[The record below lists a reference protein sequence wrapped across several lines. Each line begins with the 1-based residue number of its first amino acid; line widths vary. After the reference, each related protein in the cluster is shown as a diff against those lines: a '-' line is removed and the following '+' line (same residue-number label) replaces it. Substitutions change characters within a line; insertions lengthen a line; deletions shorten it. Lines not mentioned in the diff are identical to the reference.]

1 MRIERRYT
9 KDGQS
14 PYAEL
19 KFRLTASEIRNPD
32 GSVVFRADDVEV
44 PEFWSQ
50 VASDVLA
57 QKYFRKAGVPARLK
71 KVEENSV
78 PSWLWRSVPDEKALA
93 ELPENERIVG
103 EHTAKQVF
111 DRLAG
116 TWTYWGWKGG
126 YFDSEANAQTFFDEL
141 RYMLAAQMC
150 APNSPQWF
158 NTGLHWAYGI
168 DGPGQ
173 GHHYVDPFTGKLV
186 KSKSAYEHPQPHAC
200 FIQSIADD
208 LVNEG
213 GIMDLWVREA
223 RLFKYG
229 SGTGTN
235 FSKLRAENER
245 LGGGGKSSGLM
256 SFLRIG
262 DRAAGAIKSGGTTRR
277 AAKMVIVDTDH
288 PDIEKFIDWKVK
300 EEQKVAALVTGSK
313 INQKHLKAVLKAC
326 VNCEGSGD
334 DCFDPEKNPALR
346 REIKAAR
353 RAHVADNYIQR
364 VIQFAKQGYTEID
377 FPVYDTDWDS
387 EAYLTVSGQNS
398 NNSVRVTDE
407 FLKAVEADGD
417 WDLTWRTKPGKI
429 AKTLKAR
436 DLWEKI
442 GHAAWACA
450 DPGLQFHTT
459 VNDWH
464 TCPASGPI
472 RGSNTCSEYMFLDD
486 TACNLASLNL
496 LAFRNEDTRQ
506 FDVEGYEHTV
516 RLWTIVL
523 EVSVMMAQ
531 FPSKEIAL
539 LSYEYRTLG
548 LGYANIGGLLM
559 SSGIGYDSDA
569 ARAIGGA
576 LTAIMTGISYAT
588 SAEMAGELGAFPGYK
603 KNRDH
608 MLRVIRNHRRAAYG
622 EKTGYEKIAQPPVR
636 LDHLTLTAHEKC
648 FEGLSIHAKR
658 AWDKALA
665 LGEEHGYR
673 NAQSTVIAPTGTIG
687 LVMDCDTTG
696 IEPDFALVKFKKL
709 AGGGYFK
716 IINQAVPEA
725 LRVLGYSGSQIGE
738 IEAYAVGHGSLG
750 QAPGINHT
758 TLKAKGFS
766 PEAIEKVEKALPTA
780 FDIKFA
786 FNKWTLGEEL
796 LRELDVPAEIIASP
810 SFDLLAHMGFTKREI
825 DAANIHVCGAMT
837 VEGAPHLKP
846 EHYSVFD
853 CANPCGRTGKR
864 FLSVE
869 SHIRMMA
876 AAQPFISGA
885 ISKTINMPN
894 EATVEDCKA
903 AYLLSWKLA
912 LKANALYRD
921 GSKLS
926 QPLQSQ
932 LSADE
937 DEEDDQDAVA
947 AFIDK
952 PQASRVAAT
961 AERIVE
967 KIVERIT
974 VLRERDRLPERRKGY
989 TQKAVVGGH
998 KVYLRTG
1005 EYEDGRLGE
1014 IFIDMHKEGAAL
1026 RSLLNNFAIALS
1038 LGLQYGVPLEEYVD
1052 AFTFTRFEP
1061 QGPVQGNDS
1070 IKYATSILDY
1080 VFRELAIS
1088 YMSRFDLAHV
1098 DPSEGSF
1105 DALGKGEDEGRP
1117 APNTRFVSK
1126 GLTRSRTDKLAVV
1139 GGGSDARGTTEAR
1152 SGGSGNVTAFHSSGA
1167 RGEVAGSTALKS
1179 EPEQKLSPTQ
1189 ALETLQWQQ
1198 PQRDAKAQAAERRA
1212 EAKAKGYEGDACGEC
1227 MNFTLVR
1234 NGTCL
1239 KCDTCGSTTGCS

>member
-9 KDGQS
+9 KKS
-14 PYAEL
+14 AYENMT
-19 KFRLTASEIRNPD
+19 FRHVASEIRNPD
-32 GSVVFRADDVEV
+32 GSVVFKLDNVEV
-44 PEFWSQ
+44 PESWSQ

-78 PSWLWRSVPDEKALA
+78 PSFLWRSVADEEALA
-93 ELPENERIVG
+93 ALPEKERTVG
-103 EHTAKQVF
+103 EHSSKQVF

-126 YFDSEANAQTFFDEL
+126 YFDSEEDAQAFFDEL
-141 RYMLAAQMC
+141 RYMLAAQMV

-168 DGPGQ
+168 DGPSQ
-173 GHHYVDPFTGKLV
+173 GHYYVDPFTGKLT
-186 KSKSAYEHPQPHAC
+186 KSKTSYEHPQPHAC
-200 FIQSIADD
+200 FIQGIGDD

-235 FSKLRAENER
+235 FSALRGEGEKLS
-245 LGGGGKSSGLM
+245 GGGRSSGLM
-256 SFLRIG
+256 SFLKIG

-277 AAKMVIVDTDH
+277 AAKMVIVDVDH
-288 PDIEKFIDWKVK
+288 PDIETYIDWKVI

-313 INQKHLKAVLKAC
+313 TNQKHLRAIMKAC

-334 DCFDPEKNPALR
+334 DCFSPEKNPALK
-346 REIKAAR
+346 REIRLAR
-353 RAHVADNYIQR
+353 RAFVPDNVIKR
-364 VIQFAKQGYTEID
+364 VIQFAKQGYKDIQ
-377 FPVYDTDWDS
+377 FPTYDTDWDS
-387 EAYLTVSGQNS
+387 DAYLTVSGQNS
-398 NNSVRVTDE
+398 NNSVRVTDG
-407 FLKAVEADGD
+407 FLKAVEADAS
-417 WDLTWRTKPGKI
+417 WDLTFRKNGKVK
-429 AKTLKAR
+429 KTLKAR
-436 DLWEKI
+436 ELWEKI
-442 GHAAWACA
+442 GYAAWASA
-450 DPGLQFHTT
+450 DPGLQYHTT

-464 TCPASGPI
+464 TCPASGEI
-472 RGSNTCSEYMFLDD
+472 RASNPCSEYMFLDD

-496 LAFRNEDTRQ
+496 LAFRDAQTGA
-506 FDVEGYEHTV
+506 FDVEAYEHVV

-523 EVSVMMAQ
+523 EISVMMAQ
-531 FPSKEIAL
+531 FPSKQIAQ
-539 LSYEYRTLG
+539 LSYEFRTLG

-559 SSGIGYDSDA
+559 TSGIPYDSDA
-569 ARAIGGA
+569 GRAICGA
-576 LTAIMTGISYAT
+576 LSAIMTGVSYAT
-588 SAEMAGELGAFPGYK
+588 SAEMAQQLGPFPGYK
-603 KNRDH
+603 KNREP
-608 MLRVIRNHRRAAYG
+608 MLRVMRNHRRAAHG
-622 EKTGYEKIAQPPVR
+622 ERTGYEQVAQPPVP
-636 LDHLTLTAHEKC
+636 LDHAACPDVQLIAHAKAAWDRALTL
-648 FEGLSIHAKR
+648 
-658 AWDKALA
+658 
-665 LGEEHGYR
+665 GEAHGYR
-673 NAQSTVIAPTGTIG
+673 NAQATVVAPTGTIG

-716 IINQAVPEA
+716 IINRAVPEA
-725 LRVLGYSGSQIGE
+725 LRTLGYSESQIAE
-738 IEAYAVGHGSLG
+738 IEVYAVGHGSLA
-750 QAPGINHT
+750 QAPAINHT
-758 TLKAKGFS
+758 TLKAKGFTE
-766 PEAIEKVEKALPTA
+766 EAIAKVDKALPTA

-786 FNKWTLGEEL
+786 FNKWTIGEEFCRDTL
-796 LRELDVPAEIIASP
+796 GIKAEDLSLP
-810 SFDLLAHMGFTKREI
+810 TFDLLAALGFTKREI
-825 DAANIHVCGAMT
+825 EAANIHVCGAMT

-846 EHYSVFD
+846 AHYPVFD

-869 SHIRMMA
+869 SHIKMMA

-894 EATVEDCKA
+894 DATVEDCKS

-926 QPLQSQ
+926 QPLNSQ
-932 LSADE
+932 LIE
-937 DEEDDQDAVA
+937 DEECEDDLVE
-947 AFIDK
+947 AFLDK
-952 PQASRVAAT
+952 PMAARVT
-961 AERIVE
+961 GLAEKVVE
-967 KIVERIT
+967 KIVERVT
-974 VLRERDRLPERRKGY
+974 VLREREKLPDRRKGY

-1005 EYEDGRLGE
+1005 EYDDGRLGE

-1026 RSLLNNFAIALS
+1026 RSIINNFAIAVS

-1080 VFRELAIS
+1080 VFRELAVS
-1088 YMSRFDLAHV
+1088 YQERFDLAHV
-1098 DPSEGSF
+1098 DPSESGF
-1105 DALGKGEDEGRP
+1105 DALGKGVAEGKPTP
-1117 APNTRFVSK
+1117 ASAYVSK
-1126 GLTRSRTDKLAVV
+1126 GLTRSRTDRLSVVTAQGAATSAPAPLA
-1139 GGGSDARGTTEAR
+1139 GEGSK
-1152 SGGSGNVTAFHSSGA
+1152 VTAFRSGA
-1167 RGEVAGSTALKS
+1167 PRAETSGATALKA
-1179 EPEQKLSPTQ
+1179 EPEAKLSPAQ
-1189 ALETLQWQQ
+1189 QLEALNEH
-1198 PQRDAKAQAAERRA
+1198 DARVHAKHAASEKRA
-1212 EAKAKGYEGDACGEC
+1212 EARAKGYEGEACGEC
-1227 MNFTLVR
+1227 GNFTLVR